1 MRVSY
6 DWLKTM
12 IDIPEDPKT
21 LSDEYIRTGTEVE
34 AIDTVGESFDH
45 VVTAQVLTKTPHPD
59 SDHMHVCSVDVGDK
73 NLDPDG
79 NPAPLQIVCGAQNF
93 EAGDHIVTAMIGAV
107 LPGDVKIK
115 KSKLRGVVSMGMN
128 CSARELGLGG
138 DHSGIMILPEDTPCG
153 MPFAEY
159 VGSSDTVLD
168 CEITPNRP
176 DCLSMIGMARE
187 TGAIFDRDFHA
198 ELPAIKAETG
208 RATDDEL
215 SVEIADGGLCDRYV
229 ARIVRNVKVGP
240 SPDWMVKRLNAL
252 GVRPHN
258 NIVDIT
264 NYVMMLTGQPLHAF
278 DLDTFAE
285 RDGHRRVVVR
295 AAQQDEKFTTL
306 DGEERVLD
314 AGMGLITDGERP
326 VALAGVMGG
335 MDSEI
340 EDDTVDVMVESACFN
355 AGRTSHTSRDLSL
368 ISDASIR
375 FERQVD
381 ETGCVDVANV
391 TCALIEQ
398 IAGGEVAPGYVDV
411 FPAPKTIDSI
421 KLRLARVHAICGA
434 DIEPDFIERSLTRL
448 GCTVERDGED
458 FMVTPPSFRP
468 DLPREIDLIEEVLR
482 LWGMGRVTAT
492 IPAAKNHIGGLTREQ
507 KLTRKVGEILRACG
521 LNETTTFGFAA
532 PGDLEK
538 IGMSTEGRGCP
549 VVLMNPLVAEQTEM
563 RRSLLPGLLQSVAY
577 NEAHG
582 TPNVHL
588 YEVGSLF
595 HGRENASLPKET
607 KSVAGVLSGQW
618 SEQSWNMKYRKLRFF
633 FGKGIVEAHGTP
645 NVHLYEVGSLFH
657 GRENASLPKETKS
670 VAGVLSGQWS
680 EQSWNMKYRKLRFF
694 FGKGIVEELLA
705 QLRIEKVRFRPVEGE
720 GYAFLQPGRAAE
732 VLSGGTV
739 LGWVG
744 EIHPEAREAMGIDEV
759 VVAFELD
766 LDKLIKGARNQENYR
781 EFSQYPAV
789 EHDLAIVVD
798 NTVTCEDLERRITS
812 AGGKLLEGV
821 RLFDVYRDPVRIG
834 KGKKSMAFALT
845 YRSDDHT
852 LTSEEVEKAH
862 QKIVT
867 KVCKGVNGEVRS

>member
-1 MRVSY
+1 
-6 DWLKTM
+6 LKTM

-45 VVTAQVLTKTPHPD
+45 VVTAKVLTKIPHPD
-59 SDHMHVCSVDVGDK
+59 SDHMYVCSVDVGDK
-73 NLDPDG
+73 NLDTDG

-93 EAGDHIVTAMIGAV
+93 EAGDHIVTAMIGAE

-115 KSKLRGVVSMGMN
+115 KSKLRGVASFGMN
-128 CSARELGLGG
+128 CSARELGIGG
-138 DHSGIMILPEDTPCG
+138 DHAGIMILPEDAPIG
-153 MPFAEY
+153 MPFGEY
-159 VGSSDTVLD
+159 YGSSDTVLD

-187 TGAIFDRDFHA
+187 TGAIFDRDYHV
-198 ELPAIKAETG
+198 ELPAIKSETG
-208 RATDDEL
+208 RATADEL
-215 SVEIADGGLCDRYV
+215 SVEIADEGLCDRYV

-240 SPDWMVKRLNAL
+240 SPDWMVKRLNSL
-252 GVRPHN
+252 GIRPHN

-278 DLDTFAE
+278 DLSTFAE
-285 RDGHRRVVVR
+285 RNGRRSVVVR
-295 AAQQDEKFTTL
+295 AAKQGETFQTL
-306 DGEERVLD
+306 DGEKRVLD

-340 EDDTVDVMVESACFN
+340 TDASVDVLVESACFN

-391 TCALIEQ
+391 TCALIEEL
-398 IAGGEVAPGYVDV
+398 AGGEVAPGYVDV
-411 FPAPKTIDSI
+411 YPAPKTIDSI
-421 KLRLARVHAICGA
+421 TLRYQRVLDICGA
-434 DIEPDFIERSLTRL
+434 PIERDFVVRSLTRL
-448 GCTVERDGED
+448 GCTVEETGED
-458 FMVTPPSFRP
+458 YLVTPPSFRP

-482 LWGMGRVTAT
+482 LWGMGRVEAT
-492 IPAAKNHIGGLTREQ
+492 IPAAKNHIGGLTHEQ
-507 KLTRKVGEILRACG
+507 QLTRKVGQILRACG

-538 IGMSTEGRGCP
+538 IHMSADGRGVP

-582 TPNVHL
+582 TTNVHL
-588 YEVGSLF
+588 YEIGTLF
-595 HGRENASLPKET
+595 HGRENASLPRET
-607 KSVAGVLSGQW
+607 QSVAGVLAG
-618 SEQSWNMKYRKLRFF
+618 SWTDQTWNNTVDKLRFF
-633 FGKGIVEAHGTP
+633 A
-645 NVHLYEVGSLFH
+645 
-657 GRENASLPKETKS
+657 
-670 VAGVLSGQWS
+670 
-680 EQSWNMKYRKLRFF
+680 
-694 FGKGIVEELLA
+694 GKGIVEELLE
-705 QLRIEKVRFRPVEGE
+705 QLRVPKVRFRVAEGE
-720 GYAFLQPGRAAE
+720 GYDFLQPGRAAE

-744 EIHPEAREAMGIDEV
+744 EIHPEAREAMNIDQI

-766 LDKLIKGARNQENYR
+766 LDKLIKEAHNQENYH
-781 EFSQYPAV
+781 EFSPFPAV
-789 EHDLAIVVD
+789 QHDLAIVVP
-798 NTVTCEDLERRITS
+798 NEVTCEDLLQRITS
-812 AGGKLLEGV
+812 AGGKLLESV
-821 RLFDVYRDPVRIG
+821 RLFDVYRDPIRVG
-834 KGKKSMAFALT
+834 VGKKSMAFSLT

-852 LTSEEVEKAH
+852 LTSDEVERAH
-862 QKIVT
+862 GKIVT
-867 KVCKGVNGEVRS
+867 KLCKATGGEVRS

>member
-45 VVTAQVLTKTPHPD
+45 VVTAKVLTKTPHPD
-59 SDHMHVCSVDVGDK
+59 SDHMYVCSVDVGDK
-73 NLDPDG
+73 NLDTDS

-187 TGAIFDRDFHA
+187 TGAIFDRDYHV
-198 ELPAIKAETG
+198 ELPAIKSETG
-208 RATDDEL
+208 RATADEL
-215 SVEIADGGLCDRYV
+215 SVEIADEGLCDRYV

-240 SPDWMVKRLNAL
+240 SPDWMVKRLNSL
-252 GVRPHN
+252 GIRPHN

-278 DLDTFAE
+278 DLSTFAE
-285 RDGHRRVVVR
+285 RNGRRSVVVR
-295 AAQQDEKFTTL
+295 AAKQGETFQTL
-306 DGEERVLD
+306 DGEKRVLD

-340 EDDTVDVMVESACFN
+340 TDASVDVLVESACFN

-391 TCALIEQ
+391 TCALIEEL
-398 IAGGEVAPGYVDV
+398 AGGEVAPGYVDV
-411 FPAPKTIDSI
+411 YPAPKTIDSI
-421 KLRLARVHAICGA
+421 TLRYQRVLDICGA
-434 DIEPDFIERSLTRL
+434 PIERDFVVRSLTRL
-448 GCTVERDGED
+448 GCTVEETGED
-458 FMVTPPSFRP
+458 YLVTPPSFRP

-482 LWGMGRVTAT
+482 LWGMGRVEAT
-492 IPAAKNHIGGLTREQ
+492 IPAAKNHIGGLTHEQ
-507 KLTRKVGEILRACG
+507 QLTRKVGQILRACG

-538 IGMSTEGRGCP
+538 IHMSADGRGVP

-582 TPNVHL
+582 TTNVHL
-588 YEVGSLF
+588 YEIGTLF
-595 HGRENASLPKET
+595 HGRENASLPRET
-607 KSVAGVLSGQW
+607 QSVAGVLAG
-618 SEQSWNMKYRKLRFF
+618 SWTDQTWNNTVDKLRFF
-633 FGKGIVEAHGTP
+633 A
-645 NVHLYEVGSLFH
+645 
-657 GRENASLPKETKS
+657 
-670 VAGVLSGQWS
+670 
-680 EQSWNMKYRKLRFF
+680 
-694 FGKGIVEELLA
+694 GKGIVEELLE
-705 QLRIEKVRFRPVEGE
+705 QLRVPKVRFRVAKGE
-720 GYAFLQPGRAAE
+720 GYDFLQPGRAAE

-744 EIHPEAREAMGIDEV
+744 EIHPEAREAMNIDQI

-766 LDKLIKGARNQENYR
+766 LDKLIKGAHNQENYH
-781 EFSQYPAV
+781 EFSPFPAV
-789 EHDLAIVVD
+789 QHDLAIVVP
-798 NTVTCEDLERRITS
+798 NEVTCEDLLQRITS
-812 AGGKLLEGV
+812 AGGKLLESV
-821 RLFDVYRDPVRIG
+821 RLFDVYRDPIRVG
-834 KGKKSMAFALT
+834 VGKKSMAFSLT

-852 LTSEEVEKAH
+852 LTSDEVERAH
-862 QKIVT
+862 GKIVT
-867 KVCKGVNGEVRS
+867 KLCKATGGEVRS

>member
-12 IDIPEDPKT
+12 IDVPETPQE

-34 AIDTVGESFDH
+34 AIETVGESFDH
-45 VVTAQVLTKTPHPD
+45 VVTAQVLTKEPHPD
-59 SDHMHVCSVDVGDK
+59 SDHMYVCMVDVGAN
-73 NLDPDG
+73 NLDEDG

-115 KSKLRGVVSMGMN
+115 KGKLRGVVSMGMN
-128 CSARELGLGG
+128 CSARELGLSA
-138 DHSGIMILPEDTPCG
+138 DHSGIMILPEDAPVG
-153 MPFAEY
+153 MPFGEY
-159 VGSSDTVLD
+159 LGSSDTVLD

-187 TGAIFDRDFHA
+187 TGAIFDRDYHVD
-198 ELPAIKAETG
+198 LPVIKAEVG
-208 RATDDEL
+208 RPTADEL
-215 SVEIADGGLCDRYV
+215 SVEIADEGLCDRYV

-240 SPDWMVKRLNAL
+240 SPDWMIKRLNAL
-252 GVRPHN
+252 GIRPHN

-278 DLDTFAE
+278 DLSTFSE
-285 RDGHRRVVVR
+285 HDGRRRVVVR
-295 AAQQDEKFTTL
+295 AAYEGERFQTL
-306 DGEERVLD
+306 DGENRVLD
-314 AGMGLITDGERP
+314 AGMGLITDAERP

-340 EDDTVDVMVESACFN
+340 TDSTVDVMVESACFD

-391 TCALIEQ
+391 TCALIEEL
-398 IAGGEVAPGYVDV
+398 AGGEVAPGYVDV
-411 FPAPKTIDSI
+411 YPAPKAIDSVR
-421 KLRLARVHAICGA
+421 LRTARVHAICGA
-434 DIEPDFIERSLTRL
+434 DIESAFIERALTRL
-448 GCTVERDGED
+448 GCTVEVDGED
-458 FMVTPPSFRP
+458 FIVTPPSFRP

-482 LWGMGRVTAT
+482 LWGMGRVEAT

-507 KLTRKVGEILRACG
+507 RLVRRVGQILRSCG

-538 IGMSTEGRGCP
+538 IHMSAEGRGIP

-582 TPNVHL
+582 TANVQL
-588 YEVGSLF
+588 YEIGSLF
-595 HGRENASLPKET
+595 HGREGASLPKEP
-607 KSVAGVLSGQW
+607 KSVAGVLSGAMGDVT
-618 SEQSWNMKYRKLRFF
+618 WNQKFAPLRFF
-633 FGKGIVEAHGTP
+633 DGKGV
-645 NVHLYEVGSLFH
+645 
-657 GRENASLPKETKS
+657 
-670 VAGVLSGQWS
+670 
-680 EQSWNMKYRKLRFF
+680 
-694 FGKGIVEELLA
+694 VEELLA
-705 QLRIEKVRFRPVEGE
+705 QLRIPKVRFRPAEGE
-720 GYAFLQPGRAAE
+720 GYAFLQPGRGAE
-732 VLSGGTV
+732 VLTGGTV

-744 EIHPEAREAMGIDEV
+744 EIHPAAREACDIDLP
-759 VVAFELD
+759 VVAFELN
-766 LDKLIKGARNQENYR
+766 LDALIKNAHNQEAYH
-781 EFSQYPAV
+781 EFSQFPSV
-789 EHDLAIVVD
+789 EHDLAIVVPED
-798 NTVTCEDLERRITS
+798 VTCEDLERRITS
-812 AGGKLLEGV
+812 SGGKLLSNA
-821 RLFDVYRDPVRIG
+821 RLFDVYRDPIRVG
-834 KGKKSMAFALT
+834 HGKKSMAFALT
-845 YRSDDHT
+845 FRSDDHT
-852 LTSEEVEKAH
+852 LTSDEVEKAY

-867 KVCKGVNGEVRS
+867 KVCKATGGEVRS

>member
-12 IDIPEDPKT
+12 IDVPESPKE

-34 AIDTVGESFDH
+34 AIDVVGESFDH
-45 VVTAQVLTKTPHPD
+45 VVTAQVLEKTPHPD
-59 SDHMHVCSVDVGDK
+59 SDHMYVCKVSVGDK
-73 NLDPDG
+73 NVDAEG
-79 NPAPLQIVCGAQNF
+79 NPEPLQIVCGAQNF
-93 EAGDHIVTAMIGAV
+93 EAGDHIVTAMIGAE
-107 LPGDVKIK
+107 LPGGIKIK
-115 KSKLRGVVSMGMN
+115 KSKLRGVASFGMN
-128 CSARELGLGG
+128 CSARELGIGG
-138 DHSGIMILPEDTPCG
+138 DHAGIMILPEDAPVG
-153 MPFAEY
+153 MPFGEY
-159 VGSSDTVLD
+159 YGSSDTVLD

-187 TGAIFDRDFHA
+187 TGAIFDRDYHV
-198 ELPAIKAETG
+198 ELPAIKSETG
-208 RATDDEL
+208 RATADEI
-215 SVEIADGGLCDRYV
+215 SVEIADEGLCDRYV

-240 SPDWMVKRLNAL
+240 SPDWMVKRLSGL
-252 GVRPHN
+252 GIRPHN

-278 DLDTFAE
+278 DLSTFVE
-285 RDGHRRVVVR
+285 HDGRRSVVVR
-295 AAQQDEKFTTL
+295 AAKQDETFQTL
-306 DGEERVLD
+306 DGEKRVLD

-340 EDDTVDVMVESACFN
+340 TDASVDVLVESACFN

-391 TCALIEQ
+391 TCALIEEL
-398 IAGGEVAPGYVDV
+398 AGGEVAPGYVDV
-411 FPAPKTIDSI
+411 YPAPKTIDSI
-421 KLRLARVHAICGA
+421 TLRYQRVLDICGA
-434 DIEPDFIERSLTRL
+434 PIERDFVVRSLTRL
-448 GCTVERDGED
+448 GCTVEEAGED
-458 FMVTPPSFRP
+458 YLVTPPSFRP

-482 LWGMGRVTAT
+482 LWGMGRVEAT

-507 KLTRKVGEILRACG
+507 QLTRKVGQILRACG

-538 IGMSTEGRGCP
+538 IHMSADGRGVP

-582 TPNVHL
+582 TANVHL
-588 YEVGSLF
+588 YEIGTLF
-595 HGRENASLPKET
+595 HGRENASLPRET
-607 KSVAGVLSGQW
+607 QSVAGVLTG
-618 SEQSWNMKYRKLRFF
+618 SWTDQTWNNTVDKLRFF
-633 FGKGIVEAHGTP
+633 A
-645 NVHLYEVGSLFH
+645 
-657 GRENASLPKETKS
+657 
-670 VAGVLSGQWS
+670 
-680 EQSWNMKYRKLRFF
+680 
-694 FGKGIVEELLA
+694 GKGIVEELLE
-705 QLRIEKVRFRPVEGE
+705 QLRVPKVRFRVAEGE
-720 GYAFLQPGRAAE
+720 GYDFLQPGRAAE

-744 EIHPEAREAMGIDEV
+744 EIHPEAREAMDIDQI

-766 LDKLIKGARNQENYR
+766 LDKLIKGAHNQENYH
-781 EFSQYPAV
+781 EFSPFPAV
-789 EHDLAIVVD
+789 QHDLAIVVPD
-798 NTVTCEDLERRITS
+798 EVTCEDLLQRITS
-812 AGGKLLEGV
+812 AGGKLLESV
-821 RLFDVYRDPVRIG
+821 RLFDVYRDPIRVG
-834 KGKKSMAFALT
+834 VGKKSMAFSLT

-852 LTSEEVEKAH
+852 LTSDEVERAH
-862 QKIVT
+862 GKIVT
-867 KVCKGVNGEVRS
+867 KLCKATGGEVRS

>member
-12 IDIPEDPKT
+12 IDVPESPKE

-34 AIDTVGESFDH
+34 AIDVVGESFDH
-45 VVTAQVLTKTPHPD
+45 VVTAQVLEKTPHPD
-59 SDHMHVCSVDVGDK
+59 SDHMYVCKVSVGDK
-73 NLDPDG
+73 NVDAEG
-79 NPAPLQIVCGAQNF
+79 NPEPLQIVCGAQNF
-93 EAGDHIVTAMIGAV
+93 EAGDHIVTAMIGAE
-107 LPGDVKIK
+107 LPGGIKIK
-115 KSKLRGVVSMGMN
+115 KSKLRGVASFGMN
-128 CSARELGLGG
+128 CSARELGIGG
-138 DHSGIMILPEDTPCG
+138 DHAGIMILPEDAPVG
-153 MPFAEY
+153 MPFGEY
-159 VGSSDTVLD
+159 YGSSDTVLD

-187 TGAIFDRDFHA
+187 TGAIFDRDYHV
-198 ELPAIKAETG
+198 ELPAIKSETG
-208 RATDDEL
+208 RATADEI
-215 SVEIADGGLCDRYV
+215 SVEIADEGLCDRYV

-240 SPDWMVKRLNAL
+240 SPDWMVKRLNSL
-252 GVRPHN
+252 GIRPHN

-278 DLDTFAE
+278 DLSTFAE
-285 RDGHRRVVVR
+285 HNGRRSVVVR
-295 AAQQDEKFTTL
+295 AAKQDETFQTL
-306 DGEERVLD
+306 DGEKRVLD

-340 EDDTVDVMVESACFN
+340 TDASVDVLVESACFN

-391 TCALIEQ
+391 TCALIEEL
-398 IAGGEVAPGYVDV
+398 AGGEVAPGYVDV
-411 FPAPKTIDSI
+411 YPAPKTIDSI
-421 KLRLARVHAICGA
+421 TLRYQRVLDICGA
-434 DIEPDFIERSLTRL
+434 SIERDFVVRSLTRL
-448 GCTVERDGED
+448 GCTVEETGED
-458 FMVTPPSFRP
+458 YLVTPPSFRP

-482 LWGMGRVTAT
+482 LWGMGRVEAT

-507 KLTRKVGEILRACG
+507 QLTRKVGQILRACG

-538 IGMSTEGRGCP
+538 IHMSADGRGVP

-582 TPNVHL
+582 TTNVHL
-588 YEVGSLF
+588 YEIGTLF
-595 HGRENASLPKET
+595 HGRENASLPRET
-607 KSVAGVLSGQW
+607 QSVAGVLTG
-618 SEQSWNMKYRKLRFF
+618 SWTDQTWNNTVDKLRFF
-633 FGKGIVEAHGTP
+633 A
-645 NVHLYEVGSLFH
+645 
-657 GRENASLPKETKS
+657 
-670 VAGVLSGQWS
+670 
-680 EQSWNMKYRKLRFF
+680 
-694 FGKGIVEELLA
+694 GKGIVEELLE
-705 QLRIEKVRFRPVEGE
+705 QLRVPKVRFRVAEGE
-720 GYAFLQPGRAAE
+720 GYDFLQPGRAAE

-744 EIHPEAREAMGIDEV
+744 EIHPEAREAMDIDQI

-766 LDKLIKGARNQENYR
+766 LDKLIKGAHNQENYH
-781 EFSQYPAV
+781 EFSPFPAV
-789 EHDLAIVVD
+789 QHDLAIVVPD
-798 NTVTCEDLERRITS
+798 EVTCEDLLQRITS
-812 AGGKLLEGV
+812 AGGKLLESV
-821 RLFDVYRDPVRIG
+821 RLFDVYRDPIRVG
-834 KGKKSMAFALT
+834 VGKKSMAFSLT

-852 LTSEEVEKAH
+852 LTSDEVERAH
-862 QKIVT
+862 GKIVT
-867 KVCKGVNGEVRS
+867 KLCKATGGEVRS